1 MAVMQKNPG
10 ALLAVDQGTTS
21 SRSILFSPEGD
32 VLALKQ
38 KELTLHY
45 PHKGWVEQSPD
56 DIWNDTLW
64 TCRDVLQEAKKQG
77 LKISGIGIT
86 NQRETT
92 IVWDRKTGKA
102 VYNAIVW
109 QDRRTA
115 EFCAANKK
123 HEAKI

>member
-38 KELTLHY
+38 KELQLHY
-45 PHKGWVEQSPD
+45 PHKGWVEQNPD

-64 TCRDVLQEAKKQG
+64 TCRDVVQEAKKQG
-77 LKISGIGIT
+77 LKIFGKIG
-86 NQRETT
+86 RAH
-92 IVWDRKTGKA
+92 V
-102 VYNAIVW
+102 
-109 QDRRTA
+109 
-115 EFCAANKK
+115 
-123 HEAKI
+123 